1 MYRPAQ
7 QTFGRCVHG
16 QGDCPKYEARR
27 LRVGLDNAE
36 GRSGLGL
43 EAQHEAEYAEAKRAA
58 ILARFTEVK
67 SGRKYDRLELGAAL
81 GLARLTGARPV
92 IAKLGWLSRNA
103 AFLLTLHDSGVRF
116 VGCDMPE
123 ANDLTV
129 GIMALGAQQEREAIS
144 RRTKEA
150 LAAAKAREVMIG
162 NPNAAAALRKAASR
176 NADDYAR
183 GIAPVIVRLRSE
195 GVTLLRG
202 LAEAL
207 SDQGMMTLRGGRWH
221 VSNIR
226 NLLARLA
233 TKPSQRC
240 SPGRIKLGRCPPHS
254 S

>member
-7 QTFGRCVHG
+7 RTFGRCVHG
-16 QGDCPKYEARR
+16 QGDCPKYEAHR

-43 EAQHEAEYAEAKRAA
+43 EAQRKAIREYAEAKSAA
-58 ILARFTEVK
+58 ILARFTEVE
-67 SGRKYDRLELGAAL
+67 SGRKNDRPELGAAL
-81 GLARLTGARPV
+81 GLAKLTGARPV

-162 NPNAAAALRKAASR
+162 NPNAAAALRKAVSR
-176 NADDYAR
+176 NADDFA
-183 GIAPVIVRLRSE
+183 RSE
-195 GVTLLRG
+195 EHTSELQSLRRISYAVFC
-202 LAEAL
+202 LKKKNKPA
-207 SDQGMMTLRGGRWH
+207 H
-221 VSNIR
+221 
-226 NLLARLA
+226 
-233 TKPSQRC
+233 TKPITRRTRRQQQ
-240 SPGRIKLGRCPPHS
+240 KQT
-254 S
+254 